1 MTPAILIISSLLS
14 AWACQLGI
22 ECERARA
29 PYARVA
35 CITIHY
41 VFCAIAIGAGIQLLF
56 RG

>member
-14 AWACQLGI
+14 AWAFQLGI

-41 VFCAIAIGAGIQLLF
+41 VFGAIAIGAGIQLLF